1 MFQLSSQLVLNLA
14 IGAVASSILALLS
27 VRSRS
32 LSLGGGIGADVIGTV
47 IYGYGGWTWY
57 VVLLSFFISS
67 SLLTRF
73 RYRTKTAKGVGEAKA
88 GARTIWQ
95 TVGQGGIAAT
105 IAGVALFSSPI
116 PMLMAVGFVGALAEA
131 NADTWAVELGVL
143 SKRYPRLITSI
154 SKEVPPG
161 TSGGVSILGEL
172 SAAAGAFFVSLTGAV
187 LGVFGSTPVV
197 PLLIVTIA
205 AILGEHI
212 DSLLGGTIQAT
223 YFCLSC
229 RKETERSIHKCGTVT
244 RHVRG
249 IQAANNEAVNFI
261 STGLAAAIGVILF
274 LLLETL
280 KASLW

>member
-1 MFQLSSQLVLNLA
+1 MFELTSQVLLNLA
-14 IGAVASSILALLS
+14 IGAVASSILAILS

-32 LSLGGGIGADVIGTV
+32 LSLSGGIGAIVIGTV
-47 IYGYGGWTWY
+47 IFGYGGWTWY

-67 SLLTRF
+67 SLLTKF
-73 RYRTKTAKGVGEAKA
+73 RYSTKAAKGVGEMKA

-105 IAGVALFSSPI
+105 VAGIALLSSPV
-116 PMLMAVGFVGALAEA
+116 PMLMAVGFVSALAEA

-161 TSGGVSILGEL
+161 TSGGVSMLGEL
-172 SAAAGAFFVSLTGAV
+172 SAAAGALFVSLAGAV

-197 PLLIVTIA
+197 PLLIAAVA

-212 DSLLGGTIQAT
+212 DSVLGGTIQAAYYCPT
-223 YFCLSC
+223 C
-229 RKETERSIHKCGTVT
+229 RKETERRIHKCGTVT
-244 RHVRG
+244 RHMKGV
-249 IQAANNEAVNFI
+249 QAANNEAVNFL
-261 STGLAAAIGVILF
+261 STGLAVAIGVILYLF
-274 LLLETL
+274 L
-280 KASLW
+280 